1 MFDLGHEAFPDLGRT
16 RRTRAIVQ
24 QFYPKGD
31 DVAQLALTPPSE
43 ALLSDSARA
52 RLDRL
57 AAWPLAA
64 ASRRAQLRLGWS
76 ESRRRSVELAYR
88 RFLALIAVDPSGHYG
103 MAQGDVD
110 ELWHEHILDTV
121 DYQAMCRTV
130 FGRMIHHCPI
140 AKGRGPADPPLYATT
155 TLPALR
161 RMFGVRAGA
170 IWPAAAATEGFSK
183 CCNHIAPEDEL
194 LAA

>member
-1 MFDLGHEAFPDLGRT
+1 M
-16 RRTRAIVQ
+16 
-24 QFYPKGD
+24 
-31 DVAQLALTPPSE
+31 SE
-43 ALLSDSARA
+43 ASLSDSARA

-64 ASRRAQLRLGWS
+64 ASRRAQIRLGWTD
-76 ESRRRSVELAYR
+76 SRRRSVELGYR
-88 RFLALIAVDPSGHYG
+88 RFLALIAADPDGQYG

-110 ELWHEHILDTV
+110 ELWHEHLLDTV
-121 DYQAMCRTV
+121 DYQTMCRTV

-140 AKGRGPADPPLYATT
+140 SSRRGPAAAPLYATT

-161 RMFGVRAGA
+161 RMFGVRAGRT
-170 IWPAAAATEGFSK
+170 WPASAPTDGFSK
-183 CCNHIAPEDEL
+183 CCNHIAPEDAL